1 MLPAYVVF
9 SRLLVQLAFHKHVK
23 EKADSCIISELLVDV
38 DCPKERMRFGVFSIR
53 EADEVDSYMANYIF
67 IIKGRAH

>member
-1 MLPAYVVF
+1 
-9 SRLLVQLAFHKHVK
+9 
-23 EKADSCIISELLVDV
+23 
-38 DCPKERMRFGVFSIR
+38 MRFGVFSIR